1 MLSKLVFLVLCILRP
16 KNILYDINGNIT
28 DTDYV
33 KKIMN
38 KKQIPFVELWNIFLQ
53 KSWLVMVENIRLVVV
68 GNFILCKF

>member
-53 KSWLVMVENIRLVVV
+53 KS
-68 GNFILCKF
+68 